1 MTRRRDLVAYAVA
14 GVAIVAF
21 AILLAFAL
29 LRLAETEAE
38 MRQNEGDNMLWA
50 ISRAQSAAL
59 LLDSAVSRQTS
70 LPQTDAEVERRYNV
84 VLSRLTLLSE
94 GPQLRYMG
102 ELGLADEIEAAARET
117 RALEPRILG
126 LSFGDAETAIAIHET
141 LAPLIEGLG
150 RAGNQSMVRQ
160 WEATGARVDRQR
172 AAIGQVIISIVAI
185 IVLGIFLSLTLLRAM
200 AERQRVGQ
208 FLSRERETAELYR
221 GFVAL
226 VSHQFRTPLAVI
238 DSAMQR
244 VLRSGK
250 AMPRSEID
258 RRASQVRAEI
268 AGLTNLLDATLD
280 VVRLEAGQVTA
291 TPAQCAINE
300 LVERVKARQ
309 LAQTPGRAIRVS
321 IADNVPPSVTTDPV
335 LAEQI
340 LTNLL
345 SNAVKYSPKTEPVSV
360 SVTAENRQIRF
371 AVEDRGI
378 GVPHDEQAKL
388 FSRFFR
394 ASTAQGVPGT
404 GVGLSTSY
412 QLAQLLGGA
421 LEFVSHA
428 GIGSIFTLRLPDD
441 WAGPTVQPARARAFA

>member
-1 MTRRRDLVAYAVA
+1 MKL
-14 GVAIVAF
+14 
-21 AILLAFAL
+21 
-29 LRLAETEAE
+29 
-38 MRQNEGDNMLWA
+38 
-50 ISRAQSAAL
+50 
-59 LLDSAVSRQTS
+59 
-70 LPQTDAEVERRYNV
+70 
-84 VLSRLTLLSE
+84 
-94 GPQLRYMG
+94 
-102 ELGLADEIEAAARET
+102 

-280 VVRLEAGQVTA
+280 VTGSVRNRRACRAGQSA
-291 TPAQCAINE
+291 PAGPNARPRHTREYRRQRSAICDH
-300 LVERVKARQ
+300 RSGSR
-309 LAQTPGRAIRVS
+309 R
-321 IADNVPPSVTTDPV
+321 TDPD
-335 LAEQI
+335 QSFIQCRKI
-340 LTNLL
+340 L
-345 SNAVKYSPKTEPVSV
+345 P
-360 SVTAENRQIRF
+360 ENRAR
-371 AVEDRGI
+371 I
-378 GVPHDEQAKL
+378 GQRD
-388 FSRFFR
+388 
-394 ASTAQGVPGT
+394 G
-404 GVGLSTSY
+404 
-412 QLAQLLGGA
+412 
-421 LEFVSHA
+421 
-428 GIGSIFTLRLPDD
+428 
-441 WAGPTVQPARARAFA
+441 